1 MFSEMALVDSS
12 PRMATAEAGASD
24 ASCIK
29 INLKKLEDALVVSPP
44 LVRTLLKAVVENLRL
59 AQK

>member
-1 MFSEMALVDSS
+1 
-12 PRMATAEAGASD
+12 MATAEAGASD

-44 LVRTLLKAVVENLRL
+44 LVRTLLKALVENLRL